1 MAPTTPPSDAEL
13 DALVRTRLRQS
24 GIDLNQLPAAAQTSA
39 LASCRSQLRASRQIS
54 DYAADPQNWPP
65 VLYPAPFSEWTR

>member
-1 MAPTTPPSDAEL
+1 MAPTTPPTDAEL
-13 DALVRTRLRQS
+13 D
-24 GIDLNQLPAAAQTSA
+24 QLPAAAQESA

-54 DYAADPQNWPP
+54 DYAADPQSYPP